1 MSYVIVSKEFS
12 SVEAATQEGVDNIFL
27 GFFCIVYV
35 NKAPYHWL
43 PELTDDRPASPVIKN
58 LLAVFPFKQLLIC
71 VSFGQNQRT

>member
-35 NKAPYHWL
+35 NKAPYH
-43 PELTDDRPASPVIKN
+43 
-58 LLAVFPFKQLLIC
+58 
-71 VSFGQNQRT
+71 